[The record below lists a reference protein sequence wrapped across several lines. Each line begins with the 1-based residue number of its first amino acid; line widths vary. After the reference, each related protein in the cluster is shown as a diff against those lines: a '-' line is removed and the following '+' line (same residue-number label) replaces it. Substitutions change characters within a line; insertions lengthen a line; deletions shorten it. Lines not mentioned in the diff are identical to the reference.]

1 MKGLLKEYRMP
12 IFGISIIWIY
22 LRHLLFIGEY
32 DFGFLNYVFN
42 IGDCGVDIFLFLSG
56 YGLYFSYENN
66 SLKEFYRRRL
76 LRLLPSTLLL
86 LVVFVLADTILHNN
100 VSNLYQVISPNYYI
114 YSLCTNYWFL
124 FAILFFYIFFPI
136 IKLAVDNYP
145 KTSLFFSYILAI
157 ALVGVFSRI
166 QVPLFADPTLTI
178 TRIPIFTIGVI
189 CAAYSNILER
199 KWPFFVLFIM
209 VFPLLYL
216 DIPKDLQRLLYG
228 FIVIGI
234 IKITLFVISKLP
246 HILKA
251 FLEILGNCSLEF
263 YLIHIYLMW
272 NLNLFRMGNY
282 IDSQVLVSII
292 IFIITFVSSY
302 TFKKLYNRIIKL

>member
-1 MKGLLKEYRMP
+1 MP

-22 LRHLLFIGEY
+22 LRHLLFIGDY
-32 DFGFLNYVFN
+32 DFGVLNYVFN

-66 SLKEFYRRRL
+66 SRKEFYRRRL
-76 LRLLPSTLLL
+76 LRLLPSTLFL
-86 LVVFVLADTILHNN
+86 LVVFALADTILHSS
-100 VSNLYQVISPNYYI
+100 VSNLYKIISPSYYI

-124 FAILFFYIFFPI
+124 FAIIFFYTIFPI

-145 KTSLFFSYILAI
+145 KLSLFFSYFLAI
-157 ALVGVFSRI
+157 VLVGVFSRMH
-166 QVPLFADPTLTI
+166 VPLFADPTLTI

-189 CAAYSNILER
+189 CAAYPNILER
-199 KWPFFVLFIM
+199 KWPFFVLFIL
-209 VFPLLYL
+209 VFPLLYI
-216 DIPKDLQRLLYG
+216 DIPKDLHRLLYG

-234 IKITLFVISKLP
+234 IRITLVISSKSP

-251 FLEILGNCSLEF
+251 FLGILGNCSLEF

-272 NLNLFRMGNY
+272 NLNLFRMDNY
-282 IDSQVLVSII
+282 IDSQVLVSVI
-292 IFIITFVSSY
+292 IFVITFVCSY
-302 TFKKLYNRIIKL
+302 TFKKLYNWIISL